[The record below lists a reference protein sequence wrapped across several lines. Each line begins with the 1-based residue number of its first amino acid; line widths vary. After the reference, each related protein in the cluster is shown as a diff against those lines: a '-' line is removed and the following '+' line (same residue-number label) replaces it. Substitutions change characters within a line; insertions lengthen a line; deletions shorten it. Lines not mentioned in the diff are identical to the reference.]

1 MVNSDCSVVVERL
14 SAIAPVFTLGWT
26 CDCGLPKVD
35 VYHASKHPTSHH
47 TSTIHSPDVI
57 LRTSFTRPSTALAVI
72 EGLGTR
78 PVMYDIYIV
87 VSNPNHWRGGLGL
100 RLFTLTVKPKCKQC

>member
-14 SAIAPVFTLGWT
+14 SAIAPVFTLDWT

-35 VYHASKHPTSHH
+35 VYHASKRP
-47 TSTIHSPDVI
+47 TSTIRPPYVH
-57 LRTSFTRPSTALAVI
+57 LTSFYVGVLPRPSTALAVI

-78 PVMYDIYIV
+78 L
-87 VSNPNHWRGGLGL
+87 VSSRSSGQSL
-100 RLFTLTVKPKCKQC
+100 